1 MVKFKMDLNFYFIQA
16 FFFLLQKKE
25 IVFLDFVLSKI
36 EMDDIE
42 KELELDLENMNID
55 NVDILVSDVYYRVFL
70 NSLYKYIQC
79 NFDFMREFR
88 FYFRISI

>member
-25 IVFLDFVLSKI
+25 IVFLDFVSSKI

-42 KELELDLENMNID
+42 KELELDLEKIKIW
-55 NVDILVSDVYYRVFL
+55 VYFKFYYRL
-70 NSLYKYIQC
+70 LYLVVY
-79 NFDFMREFR
+79 NFIL
-88 FYFRISI
+88 YYSKVIK